1 MTTHRRPRARDQ
13 DPDGPH
19 VYDPQLPILAE
30 LEAHIRRTALAAE
43 ADAAGAGAGAGR
55 PRDARRSNA
64 GARGSRPRTAPDH
77 PARPRSTG
85 SSPRSAG
92 RLPALPGGRLLR
104 RATVLALL
112 GCTVGATA
120 TALTLRSSAPDAARP
135 QVAARGSAGEASW
148 RLEVTRRDGRLCP
161 SVVVSGAA
169 TAGATLATDCVARP
183 AAGDVLPTST
193 PAPGRIVVGGLT
205 GRRVRAVRV
214 RVAGRTRTVATDP
227 LTGTDDVRTFG
238 LAVRIP
244 RAAEPVPVLRPLD
257 GRRRA
262 VGPSVR
268 DCSVAPRSVGC
279 AP

>member
-1 MTTHRRPRARDQ
+1 MTTHRRPRAGDQ

-43 ADAAGAGAGAGR
+43 ADAAGARSTSRRA
-55 PRDARRSNA
+55 ARR
-64 GARGSRPRTAPDH
+64 PTA
-77 PARPRSTG
+77 
-85 SSPRSAG
+85 
-92 RLPALPGGRLLR
+92 GGRLLR
-104 RATVLALL
+104 RAAILALL

-120 TALTLRSSAPDAARP
+120 TALTLRSPEPDAARP
-135 QVAARGSAGEASW
+135 VVADRGSAGDASW

-161 SVVVSGAA
+161 SIVVSGAA
-169 TAGATLATDCVARP
+169 AAGATLATDCVARP
-183 AAGDVLPTST
+183 AADDVLPTST
-193 PAPGRIVVGGLT
+193 LAAGRIVVGGLT

-214 RVAGRTRTVATDP
+214 RVAGRTRSVTTAP
-227 LTGTDDVRTFG
+227 LVGTDDVRTFG

-244 RAAEPVPVLRPLD
+244 RAAEPAPVLRPLD

-262 VGPSVR
+262 VGASVR
-268 DCSVAPRSVGC
+268 DCSVAPEAVGC